1 MALSSVSEG
10 FREALAVGLGRL
22 EEGLA
27 VLAVSSPLITN
38 LNCLGARGGVCQC
51 LPEQKR
57 GNPSW
62 CIPPIPMPLVTAEQV
77 AVAVRVVWPKIVAEA
92 SQIDLTADTVARVNA
107 QLRGAAGMGST
118 VTFDD
123 AGNVSR
129 WPKSGD
135 STGWSGLIAE
145 LQSDHDDE
153 WKQQWE
159 DELGCYIMAELA
171 WNQHVP
177 ALGLTTGC
185 LMAVG
190 WRLARGLEVYA
201 PDPDRTERTLQ
212 ALDGT
217 RPGLWDAEDFRGMWP
232 QHY

>member
-1 MALSSVSEG
+1 MALSSDSEG
-10 FREALAVGLGRL
+10 FTEALAVGLGRL

-38 LNCLGARGGVCQC
+38 LNCPGARDEVCQC

-77 AVAVRVVWPKIVAEA
+77 AVAVRVVWPKIVAET

-107 QLRGAAGMGST
+107 QLRGA
-118 VTFDD
+118 
-123 AGNVSR
+123 
-129 WPKSGD
+129 
-135 STGWSGLIAE
+135 
-145 LQSDHDDE
+145 
-153 WKQQWE
+153 
-159 DELGCYIMAELA
+159 
-171 WNQHVP
+171 
-177 ALGLTTGC
+177 
-185 LMAVG
+185 
-190 WRLARGLEVYA
+190 ARGLEVYA